1 MEHDK
6 TNEASATTD
15 VLARI
20 PDVDAVDTIP
30 IGPAQASGGRQR
42 LVSETLSARLLLAG
56 GVVLLLAA
64 VVPFLLGKKENP
76 KPSDESLPAWQP
88 GAPAPAAGPTPTFN
102 GAVAQTANP
111 QPGESRKAPAARR
124 QGVQSADMRDGRRLA
139 ERPKTTGDPSYR
151 QPQVGV
157 NQPMTL
163 GGSMA
168 PVPSLPP
175 GERGV
180 ERRDYQA
187 DERNSLTVGLAERQI
202 ATPVSP
208 PGDGARW
215 TAPAQPGVARFEGI
229 IESPPVR
236 TTDERPR
243 SSIY

>member
-6 TNEASATTD
+6 TNEAAATTE

-30 IGPAQASGGRQR
+30 IDRGQTSGGRQR
-42 LVSETLSARLLLAG
+42 LLSEALSARLLLAG

-64 VVPFLLGKKENP
+64 VVPFLIGKKENS
-76 KPSDESLPAWQP
+76 KPSNESLPAWQP
-88 GAPAPAAGPTPTFN
+88 GPPAPAPGPASTLN
-102 GAVAQTANP
+102 GALAQTPKP
-111 QPGESRKAPAARR
+111 QPGVPKKAPAAKR
-124 QGVQSADMRDGRRLA
+124 QGVQSPEMREARRSA
-139 ERPKTTGDPSYR
+139 ERPKTAGDPSYR
-151 QPQVGV
+151 HPQVSL

-163 GGSMA
+163 GGSTD
-168 PVPSLPP
+168 
-175 GERGV
+175 RGI

-187 DERNSLTVGLAERQI
+187 DERNNVTAGLAERRI
-202 ATPVSP
+202 ATPDSA

-215 TAPAQPGVARFEGI
+215 TAPSQPGVARFEGI

-243 SSIY
+243 PGIY